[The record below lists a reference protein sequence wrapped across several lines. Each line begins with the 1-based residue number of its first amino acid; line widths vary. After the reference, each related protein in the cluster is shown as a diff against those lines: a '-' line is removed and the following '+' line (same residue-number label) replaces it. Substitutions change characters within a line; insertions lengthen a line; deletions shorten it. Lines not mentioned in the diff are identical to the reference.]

1 MLCVNG
7 SLVLLKTVNTIDFLA
22 IVCYNGSI
30 GCKPSAW
37 RQAFGEP
44 FYEIIVNL
52 KFIAKACVLVGGLL

>member
-1 MLCVNG
+1 
-7 SLVLLKTVNTIDFLA
+7 
-22 IVCYNGSI
+22 VCYNGSI